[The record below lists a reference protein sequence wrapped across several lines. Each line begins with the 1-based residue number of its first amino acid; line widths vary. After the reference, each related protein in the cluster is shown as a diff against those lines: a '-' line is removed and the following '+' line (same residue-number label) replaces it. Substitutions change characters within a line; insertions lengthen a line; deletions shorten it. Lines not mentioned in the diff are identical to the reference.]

1 MEMKFAEVNGTKP
14 KSLRTWYGGICIK
27 KKPNRGNLFGKR
39 KEYASFQRRFCD
51 RLLPRDQ
58 CYHSEDETAHN
69 CKSVAKPI
77 IITERHCFHFVTKDS
92 RPVRLSF
99 AHIEALSLP
108 RFDWLS
114 VDITDVCVSPVNHFL
129 IAQGSTALIIEIFY
143 RYLLFHR

>member
-1 MEMKFAEVNGTKP
+1 LHTYAR
-14 KSLRTWYGGICIK
+14 KSNIES
-27 KKPNRGNLFGKR
+27 KKPSKKTLPGFIFSDK
-39 KEYASFQRRFCD
+39 SFQRRFCD

-114 VDITDVCVSPVNHFL
+114 VDITDVCGSPVNHFL